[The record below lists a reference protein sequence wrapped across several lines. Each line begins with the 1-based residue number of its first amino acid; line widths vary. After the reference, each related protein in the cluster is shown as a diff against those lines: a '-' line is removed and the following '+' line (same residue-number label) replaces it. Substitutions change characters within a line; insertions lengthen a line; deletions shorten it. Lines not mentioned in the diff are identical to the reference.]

1 MWPED
6 YSSSSNG
13 PEHPEE
19 ELAAFALNA
28 LDGPEFQEV
37 ARHVAQCFH
46 CQEVLVGFQHTAARL
61 TGSAAEVPLP
71 QGLKERVLAAAT
83 GPSNEI
89 TPRAV
94 LLPADPRWSSRRL
107 RRWLAPVVIGTL
119 SLLLAGAVGVIVE
132 QQREIGQI
140 AAATQKMAE
149 QVVAESES
157 AAARATSETRE
168 DSTQRSDNDVVSG
181 GNPGA
186 AAAVPGVATSTGAG
200 PVELDAG
207 AVGGNSLAGI
217 PPNPGLER
225 SAGQTYTEVAKP
237 AVEAG
242 QVDRVE
248 QGMKDVVEATM
259 MMSQPET
266 EKLPMTSPMGTE
278 PEAKGVLIVDPSG
291 QQAVLM
297 VSGMPADSYQV
308 WLVRSD
314 KQMLVGRIVVND
326 DDGNSVQSLE
336 MDESVFDFREVAL
349 MPDERHGPRAPTGEK
364 VLTARIIGGPPL
376 PPKVLR

>member
-28 LDGPEFQEV
+28 LGRSGIPGGSPARGP
-37 ARHVAQCFH
+37 
-46 CQEVLVGFQHTAARL
+46 VL
-61 TGSAAEVPLP
+61 PLP
-71 QGLKERVLAAAT
+71 RSAGRVSTHGGSLDWKRCGSTIALRGLKERVLAAAT

-94 LLPADPRWSSRRL
+94 LPPADPRWSSRRL
-107 RRWLAPVVIGTL
+107 RRWLAPVVIGML

-157 AAARATSETRE
+157 AAARATSETRD
-168 DSTQRSDNDVVSG
+168 DSTQRSDNDVVAG

-186 AAAVPGVATSTGAG
+186 AAAVPGAAATTGAG
-200 PVELDAG
+200 PVELDGG

-217 PPNPGLER
+217 PPNRGLER
-225 SAGQTYTEVAKP
+225 SGGA
-237 AVEAG
+237 
-242 QVDRVE
+242 
-248 QGMKDVVEATM
+248 DVH
-259 MMSQPET
+259 
-266 EKLPMTSPMGTE
+266 
-278 PEAKGVLIVDPSG
+278 
-291 QQAVLM
+291 
-297 VSGMPADSYQV
+297 
-308 WLVRSD
+308 
-314 KQMLVGRIVVND
+314 GRCKTC
-326 DDGNSVQSLE
+326 S
-336 MDESVFDFREVAL
+336 
-349 MPDERHGPRAPTGEK
+349 
-364 VLTARIIGGPPL
+364 
-376 PPKVLR
+376 